1 MRLLGFEYE
10 SVGGFILYFIIASI
24 VSYPMNLVAGAFP
37 KALLNLDRIT
47 REMAVCMY
55 VLLDTITTF
64 FGFYIVDYF
73 MPSVSANTISLIVL
87 ALVFALFGISDVK
100 KKESWFQLF
109 QFQRP
114 RFPAWPLFPFPG
126 SRRIGRLLC
135 SSGFRFQYP
144 RHFVGGGGRGIFL
157 EIAGH
162 DKDGIAHADFRH
174 AVGGNPPPMLS
185 LKEFVDP
192 FTGSKETKA

>member
-73 MPSVSANTISLIVL
+73 MPSVSANTISRIVL

-100 KKESWFQLF
+100 KKES
-109 QFQRP
+109 
-114 RFPAWPLFPFPG
+114 
-126 SRRIGRLLC
+126 
-135 SSGFRFQYP
+135 
-144 RHFVGGGGRGIFL
+144 
-157 EIAGH
+157 
-162 DKDGIAHADFRH
+162 
-174 AVGGNPPPMLS
+174 
-185 LKEFVDP
+185 
-192 FTGSKETKA
+192 

>member
-1 MRLLGFEYE
+1 
-10 SVGGFILYFIIASI
+10 
-24 VSYPMNLVAGAFP
+24 MNLVAGAFP

-100 KKESWFQLF
+100 KKES
-109 QFQRP
+109 
-114 RFPAWPLFPFPG
+114 
-126 SRRIGRLLC
+126 
-135 SSGFRFQYP
+135 
-144 RHFVGGGGRGIFL
+144 
-157 EIAGH
+157 
-162 DKDGIAHADFRH
+162 
-174 AVGGNPPPMLS
+174 
-185 LKEFVDP
+185 
-192 FTGSKETKA
+192 

>member
-55 VLLDTITTF
+55 VQLDTITTF

-100 KKESWFQLF
+100 KKES
-109 QFQRP
+109 
-114 RFPAWPLFPFPG
+114 
-126 SRRIGRLLC
+126 
-135 SSGFRFQYP
+135 
-144 RHFVGGGGRGIFL
+144 
-157 EIAGH
+157 
-162 DKDGIAHADFRH
+162 
-174 AVGGNPPPMLS
+174 
-185 LKEFVDP
+185 
-192 FTGSKETKA
+192 

>member
-1 MRLLGFEYE
+1 MDNNNNKREKIIIFILGAVLIIAVLSIIAIFSSAIGFEYE

-100 KKESWFQLF
+100 KKES
-109 QFQRP
+109 
-114 RFPAWPLFPFPG
+114 
-126 SRRIGRLLC
+126 
-135 SSGFRFQYP
+135 
-144 RHFVGGGGRGIFL
+144 
-157 EIAGH
+157 
-162 DKDGIAHADFRH
+162 
-174 AVGGNPPPMLS
+174 
-185 LKEFVDP
+185 
-192 FTGSKETKA
+192 